1 MNILPTL
8 SKQMIANVEA
18 ILQTNPTTNTNDV
31 KDGISTNINITG
43 KPKATSYYIEL
54 TFHNQVKKGLTYT
67 NPVTKQKEDYFTF
80 SPIRINGFR
89 IQQDFDENYLNHY
102 EVNVMLQVD
111 QYLLLFY
118 NYKDLRCN
126 VTLYSMDINSD
137 KIYGITDEGEPLLY
151 IENAYCIFKDKVDI
165 LKKNP
170 RSSIIPEKGR
180 ENPNQHEQ
188 FLDNISFQIIPEEDY
203 LFRIQE
209 CNAIFTRSTVK
220 EAIWGMAKVAD
231 CVDAIM
237 MIEPDNKT
245 VYDNLVIPPI
255 LSFHEALQFLQD
267 HYGVYSKGLGFFFQR
282 KTLYVYPKFE
292 TNPILPKDKSELN
305 QWERGETKVA
315 SRSVSS
321 TSSVRGEI
329 TLNVL
334 GDGGMTHIYMVGDNN
349 YVGMQ
354 CYHGFEDNTIHIVSN
369 SQATFQDLADV
380 GLENVGYGYI
390 IHHTNRDIDAERTVL
405 EADNATNARYGFWPI
420 NIHETPNNAY
430 LVQDQ
435 QNTEIGITSTK
446 ANLVYEDS
454 MSNPFK
460 IQSNL
465 YMYRRSL
472 ASFTWNAA
480 VPFTFRPGYRICYHY
495 DGEDETERD
504 LSDRTSDNIK
514 YMTKSGV
521 VISVDYKFTLAKTGN
536 RISYFCQG
544 DVIASLEVDKTKHI
558 EGI

>member
-521 VISVDYKFTLAKTGN
+521 VISVDYKFTLAKIGN

>member
-67 NPVTKQKEDYFTF
+67 NPATKQKEDYFTF

-504 LSDRTSDNIK
+504 LSDRTSDNVK

>member
-18 ILQTNPTTNTNDV
+18 ILQTNPTANTTDV

-54 TFHNQVKKGLTYT
+54 TFHNQVRKGLTYT
-67 NPVTKQKEDYFTF
+67 NPATKQKEDYFTF

-231 CVDAIM
+231 CIDAIM

-504 LSDRTSDNIK
+504 LSDRTSDNVK

-536 RISYFCQG
+536 RTSYFCQG

>member
-1 MNILPTL
+1 ML
-8 SKQMIANVEA
+8 S
-18 ILQTNPTTNTNDV
+18 
-31 KDGISTNINITG
+31 G
-43 KPKATSYYIEL
+43 
-54 TFHNQVKKGLTYT
+54 
-67 NPVTKQKEDYFTF
+67 
-80 SPIRINGFR
+80 
-89 IQQDFDENYLNHY
+89 
-102 EVNVMLQVD
+102 
-111 QYLLLFY
+111 
-118 NYKDLRCN
+118 
-126 VTLYSMDINSD
+126 
-137 KIYGITDEGEPLLY
+137 
-151 IENAYCIFKDKVDI
+151 
-165 LKKNP
+165 
-170 RSSIIPEKGR
+170 
-180 ENPNQHEQ
+180 
-188 FLDNISFQIIPEEDY
+188 
-203 LFRIQE
+203 
-209 CNAIFTRSTVK
+209 
-220 EAIWGMAKVAD
+220 
-231 CVDAIM
+231 
-237 MIEPDNKT
+237 
-245 VYDNLVIPPI
+245 
-255 LSFHEALQFLQD
+255 
-267 HYGVYSKGLGFFFQR
+267 
-282 KTLYVYPKFE
+282 
-292 TNPILPKDKSELN
+292 
-305 QWERGETKVA
+305 
-315 SRSVSS
+315 SS

-354 CYHGFEDNTIHIVSN
+354 CYHGFEDSTIHIVSN

-435 QNTEIGITSTK
+435 QNAEIGITSTK

-504 LSDRTSDNIK
+504 LSDRTSDNVK

-536 RISYFCQG
+536 RVSYFCQG

>member
-1 MNILPTL
+1 MNIPIL
-8 SKQMIANVEA
+8 SDQMIANVEA
-18 ILQTNPTTNTNDV
+18 ILKTNPSQEEEDN
-31 KDGISTNINITG
+31 KSGISTNIHITE

-54 TFHNQVKKGLTYT
+54 TFHNQVKKGLKYSDPT
-67 NPVTKQKEDYFTF
+67 TKLPSDYFTF
-80 SPIRINGFR
+80 SPIRINGLR
-89 IQQDFDENYLNHY
+89 IQQDFESNYLTHY

-126 VTLYSMDINSD
+126 VTLYATDVNTN
-137 KIYGITDEGEPLLY
+137 KIYGINEEGEPLLY

-170 RSSIIPEKGR
+170 KSSIIPEKGK

-209 CNAIFTRSTVK
+209 CNAIFTKSTVK
-220 EAIWGMAKVAD
+220 EAIWGMCKVAE

-237 MIEPDNKT
+237 MIEPDNQT

-255 LSFHEALQFLQD
+255 LSFNEALQFLQE
-267 HYGVYSKGLGFFFQR
+267 HYGIYSKGLGFFFQR
-282 KTLYVYPKFE
+282 KTLYVYPKYE
-292 TNPILPKDKSELN
+292 TSPILPKDKAESN
-305 QWERGETKVA
+305 QWNQGDTKVA
-315 SRSVSS
+315 SRTVAS

-329 TLNVL
+329 TLNTL
-334 GDGGMTHIYMVGDNN
+334 GDGGMVHIYMVGDNN

-354 CYHGFEDNTIHIVSN
+354 YYHGFENNTIHIVSN
-369 SQATFQDLADV
+369 STATFQDLADV
-380 GLENVGYGYI
+380 GLENTGYGYI
-390 IHHTNRDIDAERTVL
+390 VHHTNRDIDVERTVL
-405 EADNATNARYGFWPI
+405 EADNPVNARYGFWPI

-460 IQSNL
+460 IQSRL
-465 YMYRRSL
+465 YSYRRSL

-480 VPFTFRPGYRICYHY
+480 IPFTFRPGYRICYHY
-495 DGEDETERD
+495 DGEDETNRD
-504 LSDRTSDNIK
+504 LTDRTSDSIQ

-521 VISVDYKFTLAKTGN
+521 AISVDYKFTLTKSGDTDA
-536 RISYFCQG
+536 YFCQG